1 MFGKVC
7 CCLMTKRIFEV
18 TLSFVLLIVLAVP
31 CIFVSLLI
39 KVTSQGPI
47 LYWSNRIGIGNKVF
61 SMPKFRSMHVKTPVV
76 ASEELKFSEK
86 YITSVGRFL
95 RISSFDEVPQLY
107 SVLVGDMSLV
117 GPRPALYSQIS
128 LIKKRTKLGVSD
140 IRPGIT
146 GLAQV
151 MARNHSSDEEKVELD
166 LQYLN
171 KMSLK
176 LDIKILFLT
185 VFVSIRNSNI

>member
-1 MFGKVC
+1 MFGKIC
-7 CCLMTKRIFEV
+7 CCLMIKRIFEV
-18 TLSFVLLIVLAVP
+18 ILSFILLIVLAVP
-31 CIFVSLLI
+31 CVFVSVLI

-61 SMPKFRSMHVKTPVV
+61 SMPKFRSMLVKTPVV
-76 ASEELKFSEK
+76 ASEDLKSSEK
-86 YITSVGRFL
+86 YITFVGQFL
-95 RISSFDEVPQLY
+95 RMSSFDEGPQLY
-107 SVLVGDMSLV
+107 LVLVGDMSLV

-128 LIKKRTKLGVSD
+128 LIEKRTKVGVSN

-171 KMSLK
+171 KMSLR

-185 VFVSIRNSNI
+185 ILVSFRNSNI